1 MSDELLVERDGPVLT
16 VTINR
21 ERSLN
26 SLSDEV
32 HRALPETW
40 QSVKKDPSIRAIII
54 TGAGTR
60 AFCVGM
66 DLRQNVERGGHRK
79 REGDTG
85 VLKGQIGMTP
95 LHNDVWVPT
104 IVAVNGLCVAGGL
117 HFVADADVVIGS
129 TNASFFDTHT
139 MIGQVAAL
147 EPIGLLPRIGLAN
160 TLRMITL
167 GKEGRLSA
175 EDALRIS
182 LISEVVA
189 PDQLLSRAK
198 EIALQAAKVSPVTYE
213 LSKRVIY
220 EALERP
226 MTDALQ
232 HSYEVLKAH
241 QTHPDCFEGPR
252 SFVEKREPRWVIDPL
267 ATEAGRT
274 A

>member
-1 MSDELLVERDGPVLT
+1 MSDELLVERDGPIVT

-26 SLSDEV
+26 SLSDEI

-40 QSVKKDPSIRAIII
+40 QAVKKDPSVRAIII

-66 DLRQNVERGGHRK
+66 DLRQNVDRGGHRK
-79 REGDTG
+79 QAHDGA
-85 VLKGQIGMTP
+85 LKGNIGMTP

-104 IVAVNGLCVAGGL
+104 IVAVNGMCVAGGL
-117 HFVADADVVIGS
+117 HFVCDADIVIGS

-167 GKEGRLSA
+167 GKAGRLSA

-182 LISEVVA
+182 LVSEVVP

-198 EIALQAAKVSPVTYE
+198 ELALEAAKVSPVTYE

-232 HSYEVLKAH
+232 HGYDVLKAH
-241 QTHPDCFEGPR
+241 QAHPDCFEGPR
-252 SFVEKREPRWVIDPL
+252 AFVEKREPQWVTSPVS
-267 ATEAGRT
+267 TEAD
-274 A
+274 